1 MGEAEDIL
9 KSRLEKK
16 TYSLSIKKRFSNA
29 KRFVI
34 LKKQKEENPLA
45 DKILSIIKKISG
57 KEEKR

>member
-1 MGEAEDIL
+1 M

-16 TYSLSIKKRFSNA
+16 TYSLSIKKRFSNT
-29 KRFVI
+29 KKFVI

-45 DKILSIIKKISG
+45 DKVLSIIKKISG